1 VQLSNACYTEL
12 PVLENTQIIL
22 EVTNDFGCSAR
33 DSIEVFLFQS
43 PNAVSISQ
51 AGDYLICTEI
61 GTYSWY
67 LDGVL
72 LVEETNDTLAI
83 QSEGSYN
90 LVLNAD
96 GPCALQSNSIDI
108 VFTNMES
115 TIQSAPKLV
124 RVAELTYR
132 LEASCS
138 NCMYSILSTD
148 GKLISYSEEANET
161 LRFPQAGIYFIEIT
175 QNSFRKVYR
184 IGILN

>member
-1 VQLSNACYTEL
+1 
-12 PVLENTQIIL
+12 
-22 EVTNDFGCSAR
+22 
-33 DSIEVFLFQS
+33 
-43 PNAVSISQ
+43 
-51 AGDYLICTEI
+51 
-61 GTYSWY
+61 
-67 LDGVL
+67 
-72 LVEETNDTLAI
+72 
-83 QSEGSYN
+83 
-90 LVLNAD
+90 
-96 GPCALQSNSIDI
+96 
-108 VFTNMES
+108 MES

-175 QNSFRKVYR
+175 QNGYRKVYR